1 MFHAVTDPSGA
12 GRGQAM
18 KWWKREELEWRLRSY
33 WGASAMRMF
42 IAIWGVLMLLA
53 LMVLFLDIPI

>member
-1 MFHAVTDPSGA
+1 
-12 GRGQAM
+12 M

>member
-1 MFHAVTDPSGA
+1 
-12 GRGQAM
+12 M

-33 WGASAMRMF
+33 WGVSAMRMF

-53 LMVLFLDIPI
+53 LMVLFLDIPL